1 LEDLKQATRLVI
13 CWEISRE
20 YTQDV
25 NSCGRERS
33 HSGNF

>member
-1 LEDLKQATRLVI
+1 LEDLKLATRLVI

-25 NSCGRERS
+25 NSCGRE
-33 HSGNF
+33 